1 MHRDRRD
8 HRGVSRRCR
17 LAMLGTALAMVMGL
31 PACGLPGE
39 RRTQVVDDTSVP
51 YDLLETDESPVSPDA
66 QAPRVP
72 RHAPVAFWIRQGHV
86 LVPAAVDLSCAQ
98 PTVDVVRALL
108 QTLAASPSA
117 VERDAGLASAIPP
130 AAQLTLV
137 GVVDRT
143 AEVELDPLAIGDA
156 ERLPLAVGQVVL
168 SVTSAPG
175 VDAVRL
181 VTAGGAVDLPLPSG
195 ALATGSVTAEDYAAL
210 LPDRLVSGVERA
222 GLGCDTPES

>member
-1 MHRDRRD
+1 MPPT
-8 HRGVSRRCR
+8 
-17 LAMLGTALAMVMGL
+17 MLVTVLVTVLGL
-31 PACGLPGE
+31 SACGLPDE
-39 RRTQVVDDTSVP
+39 RRTQVVDDASVP
-51 YDLLETDESPVSPDA
+51 YDLLDADESSTRPDV

-72 RHAPVAFWIRQGHV
+72 PHAPVVFWTRADRV

-98 PTVDVVRALL
+98 TSIDVVRGLL
-108 QTLAASPSA
+108 ESLASSPRDSD
-117 VERDAGLASAIPP
+117 RDAGLGSAIPP

-137 GVVDRT
+137 GIDDRT

-181 VTAGGAVDLPLPSG
+181 FTSGEAVDLPLPGG
-195 ALATGSVTAEDYAAL
+195 ALATGSATADDYAAL
-210 LPDRLVSGVERA
+210 LPHRLVADEVARTS
-222 GLGCDTPES
+222 LGCDTPDS